1 MDFNVAPY
9 YDDFDE
15 DKKFLRILF
24 RPGYSIQ
31 ARELTQA
38 QTILQKQVSRLGNYV
53 FKNNSRVIP
62 GELKRVTCY
71 SIKLQPTEVD
81 TGVNLDT
88 FLPAVYNV
96 QLTGETTGVKA
107 TVVLGEA
114 STIAGDPPL
123 LHIDYTT
130 AGKNGETTFSQNEV
144 KIGRAHV

>member
-9 YDDFDE
+9 YDDYDE

-38 QTILQKQVSRLGNYV
+38 QTILQKQVSRLGSYV

-88 FLPAVYNV
+88 FISRSEEHTSEL
-96 QLTGETTGVKA
+96 Q
-107 TVVLGEA
+107 
-114 STIAGDPPL
+114 S
-123 LHIDYTT
+123 H
-130 AGKNGETTFSQNEV
+130 
-144 KIGRAHV
+144 